1 MPLNQERGSKMKRL
15 ICILLVALAAFYLTA
30 CQETPDEVVVVQK
43 DTERLVEQIREN
55 SPEESPAEAQTGL
68 REALGAPQR
77 YTARFDYSENLTMTA
92 DAEVVLPNAP
102 AIPTVRVKPMD
113 FSQNMVNRMYE
124 YLVGDTVMYEA
135 QPLRT
140 KSQIEEDILEWQRTL
155 ADDNAAAE
163 SKAQAE
169 ERIGYLR
176 EAYKTA
182 PDAVEYVKG
191 GSEIKT
197 LTEYDIVTGKE
208 IYSYQG
214 VSVVEDP
221 EPAEEGASNRGK
233 RFEVRQNNTGSE
245 IIKTENVGGFSVF
258 DTASR
263 GARFTYS
270 DYALW
275 RESIG
280 RQDYLSLAM
289 GNITQEEWEN
299 ASYQF
304 NDFSPASAATMVQ
317 DFLSHIG
324 ADDMVVGQIQMDY
337 EVSEEYN
344 EIISNGNP
352 YDDETLVNDFKDGKL
367 ASDIYGVTYEVYCL
381 RQVGGVSV
389 ASDEYSSYLGE
400 DAYGAQWYYE
410 ELRIGVCEDGIY
422 SVQWRS
428 PHEITETITD
438 DTAMLPFADV
448 EKIIGQ
454 MFRVKY
460 EPYPGST
467 SISEY
472 EIDRLELSL
481 RRVMEQD
488 NVENG
493 LLIPVWDV
501 YGFHWYSEPDIDL
514 PKVRFTGKQS
524 LLTINAIDGSIIDL
538 SKGY

>member
-1 MPLNQERGSKMKRL
+1 MPLKDERGKKMKRL
-15 ICILLVALAAFYLTA
+15 ICILLAALAAFSLTA

-68 REALGAPQR
+68 REALGAPER
-77 YTARFDYSENLTMTA
+77 YTAQFNYSENLTMAA

-102 AIPTVRVKPMD
+102 AIPTVRVKPAD
-113 FSQNMVNRMYE
+113 FSQDMVNRMYE

-140 KSQIEEDILEWQRTL
+140 KSQVEEDILDWQRIL

-163 SKAQAE
+163 RKAQAE

-191 GSEIKT
+191 GPEIKT
-197 LTEYDIVTGKE
+197 LTEYDVVTGKE

-221 EPAEEGASNRGK
+221 EPAEEDASNRGK
-233 RFEVRQNNTGSE
+233 HFEVRQNNTGSE
-245 IIKTENVGGFSVF
+245 IIKTENVGGFSVL

-270 DYALW
+270 GYALW

-280 RQDYLSLAM
+280 RQDNLSLAM

-304 NDFSPASAATMVQ
+304 SDFSPASAAAMVK

-344 EIISNGNP
+344 AIISNGNP

-422 SVQWRS
+422 SVEWRS
-428 PHEITETITD
+428 PHEVTETITD
-438 DTAMLPFADV
+438 NTATLPFSDV

-460 EPYPGST
+460 EPHPGST
-467 SISEY
+467 SINEY

-514 PKVRFTGKQS
+514 PKMRFTDNQS
-524 LLTINAIDGSIIDL
+524 LLTINAIDGTIIDL

>member
-1 MPLNQERGSKMKRL
+1 MKRR
-15 ICILLVALAAFYLTA
+15 ICILLAILAAFSLAA
-30 CQETPDEVVVVQK
+30 CQETPEEVIVVQK
-43 DTERLVEQIREN
+43 DTERLVEQIRDN
-55 SPEESPAEAQTGL
+55 SPEENPADTQAGL
-68 REALGAPQR
+68 REALGAPER
-77 YTARFDYSENLTMTA
+77 YTAQFDYSENLSMTA
-92 DAEVVLPNAP
+92 DAEVVLPNVP
-102 AIPTVRVKPMD
+102 AIPTVRVKPAD
-113 FSQNMVNRMYE
+113 FSQDMVNRMYE

-140 KSQIEEDILEWQRTL
+140 KSQIEEDILEWQRIL

-169 ERIGYLR
+169 ERIGWLR

-182 PDAVEYVKG
+182 PDTVEYAPG

-197 LTEYDIVTGKE
+197 LAEYDFATGKE
-208 IYSYQG
+208 MYTYQG
-214 VSVVEDP
+214 VSIVEDP
-221 EPAEEGASNRGK
+221 EPKEEGASKRGK
-233 RFEVRQNNTGSE
+233 DFIVQQNNTGSE

-263 GARFTYS
+263 GARFNYS
-270 DYALW
+270 DYALLG
-275 RESIG
+275 EAIG
-280 RQDYLSLAM
+280 RHDYFSLEM
-289 GNITQEEWEN
+289 GNTTQEEWES

-304 NDFSPASAATMVQ
+304 NDFSPGSAAAMVQ
-317 DFLSHIG
+317 DFLSYIG
-324 ADDMVVGQIQMDY
+324 ADDMVVGQIRMYY
-337 EVSEEYN
+337 EISEKYGAL
-344 EIISNGNP
+344 ISNGNP
-352 YDDETLVNDFKDGKL
+352 YDDETIVNDFKSGKL
-367 ASDIYGVTYEVYCL
+367 TSDLYGVTYQVYCL

-410 ELRIGVCEDGIY
+410 ELHIGVCEDGIY

-438 DTAMLPFADV
+438 NTTMLPFSDV

-454 MFRVKY
+454 MFRVKH
-460 EPYPGST
+460 EPHPGST
-467 SISEY
+467 SIYEY

-514 PKVRFTGKQS
+514 PRVRFTGKQS
-524 LLTINAIDGSIIDL
+524 LLTINAIDGSVVDL
-538 SKGY
+538 MKGY